1 MNNTDRYKIK
11 VNDLV
16 YVLYTVSVLYFA
28 NNGGISTAFL
38 NNDYI
43 NVVMH
48 VVYVLIPLVL
58 IFMNKKIQNMSY
70 VVFIF
75 FVLMFLVTLNRSG
88 WSLYSTIK
96 FAGTLLLGMFMIH
109 TNKSEEYIMKSLF
122 VCYLVYAFFTFVEF
136 IDRDFYISRMLPL
149 FNDDAGILRNAFS
162 LGYMAGLTTHT
173 SSNGMFLSCGILM
186 MAVGFYLTKKRSNL
200 ILLLIFITALLLTGK
215 RGHLIFIIAALYL
228 TYYFSLA
235 GRKSA
240 TKLYKT
246 LVVVVVAFITL
257 FVIVNMIPS
266 LSVISTRMQNAL
278 EGDDTSVII
287 RFELWEIAWKNFRQN
302 PIFGI
307 GWHQFLHTL
316 SSAVGSNRE
325 FEVHNVYLQ
334 LLCETGVVGFLIYIS
349 WFIYALKTSIDVY
362 TKMIRS
368 QKFTVTALRM
378 TGFSLAFQLFFVM
391 YCFTGNPLYDFKMSV
406 IYYFTCGMVFRYKY
420 LLDKNLLTV
429 R

>member
-1 MNNTDRYKIK
+1 
-11 VNDLV
+11 
-16 YVLYTVSVLYFA
+16 
-28 NNGGISTAFL
+28 
-38 NNDYI
+38 
-43 NVVMH
+43 
-48 VVYVLIPLVL
+48 
-58 IFMNKKIQNMSY
+58 
-70 VVFIF
+70 
-75 FVLMFLVTLNRSG
+75 
-88 WSLYSTIK
+88 
-96 FAGTLLLGMFMIH
+96 
-109 TNKSEEYIMKSLF
+109 
-122 VCYLVYAFFTFVEF
+122 
-136 IDRDFYISRMLPL
+136 
-149 FNDDAGILRNAFS
+149 
-162 LGYMAGLTTHT
+162 
-173 SSNGMFLSCGILM
+173 MFLSCGILM

-266 LSVISTRMQNAL
+266 LSVISTRMQSAL

-334 LLCETGVVGFLIYIS
+334 LLCETGADFVLAGICENSAVLDSTFLKRVYRIYNMPMPDKKVRIS
-349 WFIYALKTSIDVY
+349 CFEKEFDRFDYDN
-362 TKMIRS
+362 
-368 QKFTVTALRM
+368 TVI
-378 TGFSLAFQLFFVM
+378 SYLADSTENF
-391 YCFTGNPLYDFKMSV
+391 D
-406 IYYFTCGMVFRYKY
+406 
-420 LLDKNLLTV
+420 LDKINRLVFGIKNKIYETLRKGGVEAPIEVQKLIEGKSIKLTKDTIDTV
-429 R
+429 LSDFEKI